1 MPRKKKEL
9 KPFRVAEV
17 ESSLEDYEEGDD
29 EYYDEPEAPIVQ
41 KMKPSKRHVEQ
52 YSLTEELLNLDRTI
66 PQTAQGRAS
75 CLGTSAMTYPSSN
88 NSMRSN
94 MFTSHMNQFLNLVHP
109 DVPYMFTTAEN
120 VAGKHSTSY
129 YKTKSD
135 IEIVRKIVKFE
146 GLVPNPQ
153 VYTLFIYDKK
163 KDRYDVIERHPSENL
178 VENFGYEINNDKID
192 SLMEGDEVDAGTVLY
207 KSKSYDEFMNYGY
220 GLNVNVQYTLNP
232 FTAEDAAQISE
243 SLANRMV
250 SIENE
255 VIPIKLNDN
264 DFLLNMY
271 GDDDNYK
278 VIPDVGEFVNGKVLA
293 ASRRLYNDQIFY
305 DFKKKNLSRLM
316 SGDTRYYVDGK
327 YEVMDITIY
336 SNNEEI
342 RDTVFND
349 QINRYL
355 RAQNEYY
362 KEIRKTCEKIR
373 ESGSSYS
380 GDLDYL
386 YKRAGDMLDTK
397 KRWKE
402 NDSAFSNML
411 IMINVKNR
419 CGLRK
424 GQKVTGR
431 YGNKSVASVIV
442 PDSAMPY
449 TADGRRVDLRLN
461 LLAIINRTTAGPINE
476 ILITSIMYKARQQ
489 MAIAPTLELKE
500 HILFSLLKDFNPTYH
515 DEMYATYQKL
525 SEKGKEKY
533 LAAAITEGIFLHEK
547 PMYAE
552 TYLFDRLLAIINK
565 YDWILKD
572 DVYINKYGRLIRTQ
586 RKEFIGQMYLMKLKQ
601 SDRRGYSS
609 RNTGAVDITGL
620 PTRRYKSR
628 SHLEQTSSTAIRFGE
643 YESLNFLI
651 GLLPSDIAIFHSLYR
666 TSIKGRGDLL
676 KAVVTNRR
684 LGPSLD
690 DVYVSRVAEIFK
702 VKMKSLGID
711 VEFVDEDDDLLALDD
726 NVVSAHRFKG
736 KEIICTNYQFFVLQ
750 QEDKIREEVLTE
762 YPCIMGSDL
771 TREIQKRIDERF
783 YITNIKYNEDGSLL
797 LNSIG
802 KDY

>member
-783 YITNIKYNEDGSLL
+783 YITNIKYNEDGTLL

>member
-1 MPRKKKEL
+1 MPRKKKEM

-552 TYLFDRLLAIINK
+552 TYLFDRLLKIINK

-572 DVYINKYGRLIRTQ
+572 DIYINKYGRLIRTQ

-726 NVVSAHRFKG
+726 NVVTAHRFKG
-736 KEIICTNYQFFVLQ
+736 KEIVCTNYQFFVLQ

-783 YITNIKYNEDGSLL
+783 YITNIKYNEDGTLL

-802 KDY
+802 KDF

>member
-572 DVYINKYGRLIRTQ
+572 DIYINKYGRLIRTQ

-726 NVVSAHRFKG
+726 NVVTAHRFKG

-783 YITNIKYNEDGSLL
+783 YITNIKYNEDGTLL

-802 KDY
+802 KDF

>member
-9 KPFRVAEV
+9 KPFRVTEV
-17 ESSLEDYEEGDD
+17 ESYLEDYEEGDD

-178 VENFGYEINNDKID
+178 VENFGYEINNDNID

-342 RDTVFND
+342 RDTVFNG

-500 HILFSLLKDFNPTYH
+500 YILFSLLKDFNPTYH

-726 NVVSAHRFKG
+726 EVVSAHRFKG
-736 KEIICTNYQFFVLQ
+736 KEIVCTNYQFFVLQ
-750 QEDKIREEVLTE
+750 QEDKIREEVLSE

-783 YITNIKYNEDGSLL
+783 YITNIKYNEDGTLL

-802 KDY
+802 KDF